1 MFRIYF
7 YKFLIDFWTI
17 VPVLVPFYKSHGL
30 QATQLL
36 TIQTAFSVSQLI
48 FEIPSGYLS
57 DVIGRKKTLIL
68 AAVCMV
74 AGIGIYILSSSFWY
88 FILAEAVL
96 GLAGALRSGTDSA
109 ILYDHLKSIRD
120 EHKYAKCEGNAEFW
134 SRTGT
139 AVSSVGGGILG
150 AYVTLQ
156 LPFYINFLS
165 AFVMLIVG
173 ISLKEP
179 PREKRPSGNALK
191 NIIDVAYTSVTKK
204 PLFGTMLQMGIMFST
219 GVTAIWGYFLLYRQ
233 IDLPLFWHGVFF
245 AIMQLTSAFAARH
258 GAQLEKEAGKKP
270 TALVLFLPGILFLI
284 AGSSVN
290 IFIIL
295 PMVLFHAALWGMST
309 PLLLEKIQKQTTSD
323 VRATTLS
330 VGSMIGRII
339 VISIGPA
346 FGWIVDR
353 WSIGAAFMC
362 MGLFFYCAH
371 VPLLLLSSNS
381 EHANEPDQVISG

>member
-68 AAVCMV
+68 AAACMV
-74 AGIGIYILSSSFWY
+74 AGIGIYILSSSFWF
-88 FILAEAVL
+88 FILAETVL

-109 ILYDHLKSIRD
+109 ILYDHLKSIND
-120 EHKYAKCEGNAEFW
+120 EHKYMKCEGNAEFW

-139 AVSSVGGGILG
+139 AVSSIGGGILG
-150 AYVTLQ
+150 AYTTLQ
-156 LPFYINFLS
+156 LPFYVNFIS
-165 AFVMLIVG
+165 AFVMLLVG

-179 PREKRPSGNALK
+179 PREKRPSGNAFK
-191 NIIDVAYTSVTKK
+191 NIIVVAYTSVTRK
-204 PLFGTMLQMGIMFST
+204 PLFSTMLQMGILFST
-219 GVTAIWGYFLLYRQ
+219 GVTAIWGYFLMYRQ
-233 IDLPLFWHGVFF
+233 INIPLFWHGVFF
-245 AIMQLTSAFAARH
+245 AAMQLTSAFAARH
-258 GAQLEKEAGKKP
+258 GSQFEILAGKKL
-270 TALVLFLPGILFLI
+270 TSLILFLPGILFLI
-284 AGSSVN
+284 AGSSAN
-290 IFIIL
+290 IFVIL
-295 PMVLFHAALWGMST
+295 PMILFHAALWGMST
-309 PLLLEKIQKQTTSD
+309 PLLLEKIQKQATSD

-339 VISIGPA
+339 AISIGPA
-346 FGWIVDR
+346 FGWIVDQ
-353 WSIGAAFMC
+353 WSIGIAFIA
-362 MGLFFYCAH
+362 MGVFFYCAH
-371 VPLLLLSSNS
+371 VPLLLLNKVR
-381 EHANEPDQVISG
+381 EDVKEPGQVIAG

>member
-7 YKFLIDFWTI
+7 YKFLVDFWTI

-57 DVIGRKKTLIL
+57 DVIGRKKTLVL
-68 AAVCMV
+68 AAICMV

-88 FILAEAVL
+88 FILAEVVL

-139 AVSSVGGGILG
+139 AVSSIGGGILG
-150 AYVTLQ
+150 AYATLQ

-165 AFVMLIVG
+165 ALVMLLVG

-179 PREKRPSGNALK
+179 QREKRPSGNAFK
-191 NIIDVAYTSVTKK
+191 NIINVAHTSVTRK
-204 PLFGTMLQMGIMFST
+204 PLFRTMLQMGIMFST
-219 GVTAIWGYFLLYRQ
+219 GITAIWGYFLLYRQ
-233 IDLPLFWHGVFF
+233 IEIPLLWHGVFF
-245 AIMQLTSAFAARH
+245 AVMQLTSAFAARH
-258 GAQLEKEAGKKP
+258 GGQFEILAGKKP
-270 TALVLFLPGILFLI
+270 TALILLLPGVLFLI
-284 AGSSVN
+284 AGSSGN
-290 IFIIL
+290 IFVIL
-295 PMVLFHAALWGMST
+295 PMVLLHAALWGMST
-309 PLLLEKIQKQTTSD
+309 PLFLEKIQKQTTSD
-323 VRATTLS
+323 IRATTLS

-339 VISIGPA
+339 VISIGPI
-346 FGWIVDR
+346 FGWIVDQ
-353 WSIGAAFMC
+353 WSIGAAFIA
-362 MGLFFYCAH
+362 MGAFFYCAH
-371 VPLLLLSSNS
+371 LPLLQLSRVR
-381 EHANEPDQVISG
+381 EDVKEPEQVIVG